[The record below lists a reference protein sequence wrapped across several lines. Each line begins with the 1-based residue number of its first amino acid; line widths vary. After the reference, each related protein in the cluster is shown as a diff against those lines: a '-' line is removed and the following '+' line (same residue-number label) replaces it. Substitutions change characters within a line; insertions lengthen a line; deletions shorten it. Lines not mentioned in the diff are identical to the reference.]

1 MNETILMA
9 MLQAIMVIFFIVGLY
24 GDSVRKTRE
33 ASEQA
38 GSEYEND

>member
-24 GDSVRKTRE
+24 GDSVRRKRE
-33 ASEQA
+33 AAEQKLTDKD
-38 GSEYEND
+38 NI